1 MSLEA
6 VLLPQVGAVIQDC
19 VNQLAVL
26 GGVTPQATKDGGE
39 STKLLVG
46 DSIGQAVEKQHLLE
60 AEYDRLLGEREELQQ
75 RGVGM
80 EPPGPRCG
88 QEDGGFLSFRST
100 TDIQPPWAK
109 LEQNQRMIDDIAHRM
124 KQSTQD
130 LVTNMRQNPSAAENM
145 VKMHSER
152 QHVQDLM
159 ATVLDELDG
168 DGSFM
173 TLVKSVSDEVLEKER
188 FVETIMREEDSRV
201 RVQTLQLSREEIHTE
216 KEERIIQLDET
227 IFQLR
232 DQLQETKARV
242 ALEGKY
248 IKKEADVRVTVA
260 AKRSGQTL
268 GDLTTQSDELRRL
281 TAEEMKCHKEV
292 IQFLEENYTAL
303 EDKLGKWTTKNDVD
317 TDVKQRELEKLKED
331 RRLDLDTLT
340 KKTDEYSEY
349 QKVCQNDRKRRDR
362 QRKQAQQAVR
372 DMAAAVKIQAWWRGM
387 LVRHKLGPFA
397 KKGKKGKGGKKGKKK
412 KK

>member
-1 MSLEA
+1 MSTLEA

-26 GGVTPQATKDGGE
+26 GGVTPQANKDGGE

-46 DSIGQAVEKQHLLE
+46 DSIGQAVEKQHQLE
-60 AEYDRLLGEREELQQ
+60 AEYDRLLTAREELQR
-75 RGVGM
+75 RGVAM
-80 EPPGPRCG
+80 EPPGPRHG
-88 QEDGGFLSFRST
+88 QEDGGFLSFRSAK
-100 TDIQPPWAK
+100 DIQPPFAK
-109 LEQNQRMIDDIAHRM
+109 LEENQRMIDNIAHRM

-145 VKMHSER
+145 VKIHSER

-159 ATVLDELDG
+159 ATMLDELDS
-168 DGSFM
+168 DGTFT

-188 FVETIMREEDSRV
+188 FVETIMREEDSRE
-201 RVQTLQLSREEIHTE
+201 RVQTLEHSREEIHAE
-216 KEERIIQLDET
+216 KEERIVQLDET

-260 AKRSGQTL
+260 AKRSAQTIDEL
-268 GDLTTQSDELRRL
+268 AIQSDELRRL

-292 IQFLEENYTAL
+292 TQFLEENFTAL
-303 EDKLGKWTTKNDVD
+303 NGKLEKWTTKGDVD
-317 TDVKQRELEKLKED
+317 TDQKQRELDNLKEA
-331 RRLDLDTLT
+331 RRLDLDKLT
-340 KKTDEYSEY
+340 KKTDEYSDY
-349 QKVCQNDRKRRDR
+349 QKVCQNDQKRRAR

-372 DMAAAVKIQAWWRGM
+372 DMAAAVKVQAWWRGM
-387 LVRHKLGPFA
+387 LVRHKLGPF
-397 KKGKKGKGGKKGKKK
+397 KKKGGKKGKGKKGKKK
-412 KK
+412 K

>member
-1 MSLEA
+1 
-6 VLLPQVGAVIQDC
+6 
-19 VNQLAVL
+19 
-26 GGVTPQATKDGGE
+26 
-39 STKLLVG
+39 
-46 DSIGQAVEKQHLLE
+46 
-60 AEYDRLLGEREELQQ
+60 
-75 RGVGM
+75 
-80 EPPGPRCG
+80 
-88 QEDGGFLSFRST
+88 
-100 TDIQPPWAK
+100 
-109 LEQNQRMIDDIAHRM
+109 
-124 KQSTQD
+124 
-130 LVTNMRQNPSAAENM
+130 MRQNPSAAENM

-159 ATVLDELDG
+159 ETLLEELDV
-168 DGSFM
+168 DGSFK
-173 TLVKSVSDEVLEKER
+173 TLVRSVSEEVLEKER
-188 FVETIMREEDSRV
+188 FVETIMREEDSRI
-201 RVQTLQLSREEIHTE
+201 RVQTLELSREEIQAE

-260 AKRSGQTL
+260 SKRSGQSL
-268 GDLTTQSDELRRL
+268 GDLTTQADELRRL

-292 IQFLEENYTAL
+292 VEFLEENFSVL
-303 EDKLGKWTTKNDVD
+303 EQKLGDWTSKNDVE
-317 TDVKQRELEKLKED
+317 TDHKQRELDTLKED
-331 RRLDLDTLT
+331 RRQDLDTLT

-372 DMAAAVKIQAWWRGM
+372 DMAAAVKVQAWWRGM
-387 LVRHKLGPFA
+387 LVRHKLGPF
-397 KKGKKGKGGKKGKKK
+397 KKKGGKKGGKKSKKK